1 MIEMDWIDMKDSKPS
16 ILIESIIGLDEND
29 MARAGSYIGDNKMT
43 SRGKEYI
50 ITKYQIL
57 TLYLSKISNLGFD
70 YWIDKH
76 INIHLISDMDDEY
89 LYNIVKMKDIDIDD
103 MFKIRIPY
111 VEAELRKRKLEQIIN
126 L

>member
-1 MIEMDWIDMKDSKPS
+1 
-16 ILIESIIGLDEND
+16 
-29 MARAGSYIGDNKMT
+29 MT